1 MCEDRSRQE
10 VLHSVMFP
18 CFPLL
23 VALENCKSTCT
34 PHVKSFLVSTALT
47 VIRVFLLLFITLFLL
62 VTVNFGT
69 SREASRLVGAE
80 KVLAR
85 WCRLHVPLGRRS
97 F

>member
-1 MCEDRSRQE
+1 MCEDRGRQE
-10 VLHSVMFP
+10 LLHPVMFP

-34 PHVKSFLVSTALT
+34 PHLKSFLVSAALT
-47 VIRVFLLLFITLFLL
+47 VIRVFSLILSKLFLL
-62 VTVNFGT
+62 VMVNFGT

-85 WCRLHVPLGRRS
+85 WCRLQVPLGRRTL
-97 F
+97 